1 MPQLLLKL
9 KQVPEDEYLQV
20 VEILQTHNIEHYET
34 NAGFWGLGMA
44 AIWLNDTAQYDQAC
58 ELLNEYYK
66 ARQNSAREEY
76 QQAKADGTLRTL
88 WSTFQR
94 QPGYFVLYVAIIVG
108 LIALTV
114 SPFLA
119 LVP

>member
-1 MPQLLLKL
+1 MPELLLKL
-9 KQVPEDEYLQV
+9 KQVPEDEYHQV
-20 VEILQTHNIEHYET
+20 VEILDTHNIEYYET

-44 AIWLNDTAQYDQAC
+44 AIWLNDSAQYTQAC
-58 ELLNEYYK
+58 ELLNDYYK
-66 ARQNSAREEY
+66 ARQLSAREDY

-108 LIALTV
+108 LIALTI